1 MRTVPRLLL
10 IALGGAGSALG
21 AQQDRESLKALMQAQ
36 VTSATKLEQ
45 SPAEAPAVVQVL
57 PRDEIQGFGWET
69 LNELLYAQPGFAPS
83 QDYDRRTVSARG
95 VFEGWNNNHLLL
107 LVDGLP
113 FNEPIYGSALTMAQ
127 TPLWM
132 LRSVEVL
139 RGPGSALY
147 GSNAVNGV
155 VSLRTL
161 SYGDLRRSGEARTRW
176 GNGGI
181 YGSDGV
187 VGTATARFDLL
198 AAISASGTDGNEYP
212 SRDLSGRTNA
222 DGSPASFQV
231 LDHREQRY
239 TLIKL
244 EGTGSLSEWS
254 LQLHDQRWRFNTGH
268 GWIFKIPEVRE
279 PMSEARQILVL
290 RWAPEAG
297 PRVSQEV
304 ALKLQRH
311 AIDWT
316 QRYAPSGTAGMPGG
330 LWEVLRTHATDAFL
344 RVQGSLALGRGS
356 RLLGGLEA
364 SRFSYRGDDLHESNV
379 DLNVGG
385 SGLPWSPANEM
396 RPLRPWLEY
405 GLDRPILNTALY
417 LQWNSGSLLGDSLE
431 ATLGMRRDH
440 ETVDYRSVDLPGAPE
455 GRRTFAQWS
464 PRAALVW
471 KAASNLVFKA
481 MTGRAYRAPAPSEL
495 LGANTYSLA
504 SNVRGLRAEVV
515 RTTELAMEWA
525 TGSGST
531 WRLNLFRSAL
541 VDQIDY
547 SPANNNASANLF
559 SPTTAG
565 LEAEWAYTRGG
576 LKAFANA
583 SSARRLDERVG
594 DASIT
599 PALDAITWVPAF
611 TANLGALWRTGGGAL
626 SLHVGHQGRVRRRAS
641 DAGAYAADRPESI
654 PAFTTLNVQGSLNLG
669 GGLEASLWA
678 RNLANARGHLAKK
691 YDAPFDYRVE
701 GRTWGVALRLAF

>member
-1 MRTVPRLLL
+1 MKHVSRILL
-10 IALGGAGSALG
+10 IILGGAGSALG
-21 AQQDRESLKALMQAQ
+21 AQEQRESLKSLMRMQ
-36 VTSATKLEQ
+36 VTSASKLEQ
-45 SPAEAPAVVQVL
+45 SPAEAPAVVEVV
-57 PRDEIQGFGWET
+57 PRDELQGYGWET
-69 LNELLYAQPGFAPS
+69 LNEVLYAQPGFAPS
-83 QDYDRRTVSARG
+83 RDYDRRTVSARG

-107 LVDGLP
+107 LIDGLP
-113 FNEPIYGSALTMAQ
+113 FNEPLYGSALTMEQ

-161 SYGDLRRSGEARTRW
+161 SYGDLHGAGEARIRW

-181 YGSDGV
+181 YGADGV
-187 VGTATARFDLL
+187 VGTATPRFNLV
-198 AAISASGTDGNEYP
+198 AAISASGTDGTEYL
-212 SRDLSGRTNA
+212 SRDLSGRTNPGG
-222 DGSPASFQV
+222 DPASFQV

-244 EGTGSLSEWS
+244 EGTGRYSDWS

-268 GWIFKIPEVRE
+268 GWIFQIPDVRE
-279 PMSEARQILVL
+279 PMSEARQTFVL

-297 PRVSQEV
+297 PLLSQEV

-316 QRYAPSGTAGMPGG
+316 QRYLPSGAPGLPAG

-344 RVQGSLALGRGS
+344 RVQGSLALPKGS
-356 RLLGGLEA
+356 RLLGGVEA

-385 SGLPWSPANEM
+385 TGLPWNASNELK
-396 RPLRPWLEY
+396 PLRPWLEY
-405 GLDRPILNTALY
+405 GVDRPILNTAFY
-417 LQWNSGSLLGDSLE
+417 LQWNSGGLLGDAIE
-431 ATLGMRRDH
+431 ATLGLRRDR

-455 GRRTFAQWS
+455 GRRTFGQWS

-471 KAASNLVFKA
+471 KATPNLVFKA

-504 SNVRGLRAEVV
+504 SNVRGLKAEVV
-515 RTTELAMEWA
+515 HTTELALEWA
-525 TGSGST
+525 VGSGST

-541 VDQIDY
+541 EDQIDY

-559 SPTTAG
+559 SPKTAG
-565 LEAEWAYTRGG
+565 VEAGWTFARGG
-576 LKAFANA
+576 LSTFVNA
-583 SSARRLDERVG
+583 SSVRRLDERVG
-594 DASIT
+594 DPSIT
-599 PALDAITWVPAF
+599 AEPDAIPWVPAF
-611 TANLGALWRTGGGAL
+611 LAHAGALWRTEGWTA
-626 SLHVGHQGRVRRRAS
+626 SLQVSHQGRVRRRAS
-641 DAGAYAADRPESI
+641 DQGVYAAYRPESI
-654 PAFTTLNVQGSLNLG
+654 PAFTTLDAQGSLHLG
-669 GGLEASLWA
+669 GGLEASLWG
-678 RNLANARGHLAKK
+678 RNLGNTRATLAKK